1 MAVCNIFSPI
11 SNSTGTFLMFS
22 QYIEDLSEYRINK
35 SNANIS
41 PSSFYALNVDCVRVR
56 SKIKEL
62 YSDLSAV
69 NDTIPGMFQNRFE
82 NIWAYFKDHPE
93 ANKYTGTN
101 NDMTLTYTFTSLF
114 WSFMYDNNFLE
125 IDTNNIDT
133 NNIDTNNKGI
143 TNIVYKGQISLESY
157 NDHNNMGYGELFCH
171 IPSLNSV
178 KTYKYNADIENI
190 TGGPDAINSEYLVGF
205 DENTSKSIP
214 LKSQLENGKLRDVD
228 KNIPLKYVD
237 VSQGLDI
244 SNANATK
251 FDINMIVVCY
261 SKNGKEI
268 PMGVYFPGVFEDD
281 HITNTKTIYI
291 SNGDIFGG
299 STTYGLRICTRF
311 SAHPNDSI
319 TVVGG
324 KEDKDAYSG
333 YSELFSKMSDTIDK
347 MNEVIKSANVANA
360 NVANIYSVLKNNKTN
375 VPYIKEI
382 NGVKYWFV
390 NGRKIYAMDAFKTIS
405 NEEIQADYDSAFGK
419 S

>member
-41 PSSFYALNVDCVRVR
+41 PSSFYALNVDCEQVKV
-56 SKIKEL
+56 KIDTL
-62 YSDLSAV
+62 YGGVGDI

-82 NIWAYFKDHPE
+82 NIWAYFKDHSD
-93 ANKYTGTN
+93 ANNY
-101 NDMTLTYTFTSLF
+101 MAFTTLF
-114 WSFMYDNNFLE
+114 WSFMHDNNFLE
-125 IDTNNIDT
+125 IDNRNGDT
-133 NNIDTNNKGI
+133 NV
-143 TNIVYKGQISLESY
+143 VYKGQISLESY

-178 KTYKYNADIENI
+178 KTYRYTNMPISDGPGGAIE
-190 TGGPDAINSEYLVGF
+190 GKYLVGF
-205 DENTSKSIP
+205 DENTSKTIP
-214 LKSQLENGKLRDVD
+214 LKSQLDSDGGLRDVD
-228 KNIPLKYVD
+228 KNVP
-237 VSQGLDI
+237 I
-244 SNANATK
+244 SIVNLTDSLTEIDAPGVTK

-261 SKNGKEI
+261 SKNGKEW
-268 PMGVYFPGVFEDD
+268 PMGVYFPGKFEGD

-324 KEDKDAYSG
+324 KEDKDAYNG

-360 NVANIYSVLKNNKTN
+360 NVANIYSVLKNSKTN

-390 NGRKIYAMDAFKTIS
+390 NGRKIYAMDAFKTLT
-405 NEEIQADYDSAFGK
+405 NEEIQADYDSAFGE

>member
-41 PSSFYALNVDCVRVR
+41 PSSFYALNVDCKQVKV
-56 SKIKEL
+56 KIDTL
-62 YSDLSAV
+62 YGDAGDI
-69 NDTIPGMFQNRFE
+69 NYTIPGMFQNRFE
-82 NIWAYFKDHPE
+82 NIWAYFKDHTD
-93 ANKYTGTN
+93 ANNY
-101 NDMTLTYTFTSLF
+101 MAFTTLF

-125 IDTNNIDT
+125 IDNGNGD
-133 NNIDTNNKGI
+133 

-178 KTYKYNADIENI
+178 KTYRYTNMPISDGPGGAIE
-190 TGGPDAINSEYLVGF
+190 GKYLVGF
-205 DENTSKSIP
+205 DATTSKETP
-214 LKSQLENGKLRDVD
+214 LASQLDSDGGLRDVD
-228 KNIPLKYVD
+228 KNVPNRIVNLTD
-237 VSQGLDI
+237 SLAEIDNQD
-244 SNANATK
+244 ATK

-261 SKNGKEI
+261 IKNGKEI
-268 PMGVYFPGVFEDD
+268 PMGVYFPGKFEGDQ
-281 HITNTKTIYI
+281 ITNTKTIYI

-324 KEDKDAYSG
+324 KEDKDAYNG

-390 NGRKIYAMDAFKTIS
+390 NGRKIYAMDAFKTLT

-419 S
+419 I

>member
-41 PSSFYALNVDCVRVR
+41 PSSFYALNVDCVRVGD
-56 SKIKEL
+56 KIKEL

-93 ANKYTGTN
+93 VNKYTGAN
-101 NDMTLTYTFTSLF
+101 SDMTLTYTFTSLF
-114 WSFMYDNNFLE
+114 WSFMYDNKFLE
-125 IDTNNIDT
+125 IDTKDGVT
-133 NNIDTNNKGI
+133 NA

-171 IPSLNSV
+171 IPPLNSV
-178 KTYKYNADIENI
+178 KTYKYNADIVNI
-190 TGGPDAINSEYLVGF
+190 TGPDAINSEYLVGF
-205 DENTSKSIP
+205 DENTSKNIP

-237 VSQGLDI
+237 VSQDLDI
-244 SNANATK
+244 SNTNATK

-268 PMGVYFPGVFEDD
+268 PMGVYFPGVFQFSEDDD

-319 TVVGG
+319 TVVGSVVASD
-324 KEDKDAYSG
+324 EATYSG

-360 NVANIYSVLKNNKTN
+360 NISNIYSVLKNNKTN

-390 NGRKIYAMDAFKTIS
+390 NGRKIYAMDAFKTLS
-405 NEEIQADYDSAFGK
+405 NEEIQADYDSAF
-419 S
+419 SES

>member
-41 PSSFYALNVDCVRVR
+41 PSSFYALKVDCT
-56 SKIKEL
+56 KIKEKINIL
-62 YSDLSAV
+62 YGM
-69 NDTIPGMFQNRFE
+69 NDDVKDIIPGMFQNRFE
-82 NIWAYFKDHPE
+82 NIWAYFKDHPD
-93 ANKYTGTN
+93 TN
-101 NDMTLTYTFTSLF
+101 SNNMSFTSLF
-114 WSFMYDNNFLE
+114 WSFMYDNDFLT
-125 IDTNNIDT
+125 IDEDGT
-133 NNIDTNNKGI
+133 

-178 KTYKYNADIENI
+178 KTYKYKFQPTE
-190 TGGPDAINSEYLVGF
+190 GGGTINCKYLVGF
-205 DENTSKSIP
+205 DADTSEKTPLASI
-214 LKSQLENGKLRDVD
+214 LRSDYTLRDVD
-228 KNIPLKYVD
+228 KNVPNKIVNLSGVLEEIDAPGV
-237 VSQGLDI
+237 
-244 SNANATK
+244 TK

-261 SKNGKEI
+261 SKDNKEY
-268 PMGVYFPGVFEDD
+268 PMGVYFPGVFQFSEDDD

-291 SNGDIFGG
+291 GNGDIFGG

-311 SAHPNDSI
+311 SAHPNKSI
-319 TVVGG
+319 TVVGSE
-324 KEDKDAYSG
+324 KDKDAYSG

-360 NVANIYSVLKNNKTN
+360 NISNIYSVLKNNKTN

-390 NGRKIYAMDAFKTIS
+390 NGRKIYAMDAFKTLS
-405 NEEIQADYDSAFGK
+405 NEEIQADYDSAF
-419 S
+419 SES

>member
-41 PSSFYALNVDCVRVR
+41 PSSFYALNVDCEQVKV
-56 SKIKEL
+56 KINTL
-62 YSDLSAV
+62 YGDV
-69 NDTIPGMFQNRFE
+69 DDINYTIPGMFQNRFE

-93 ANKYTGTN
+93 ANNY
-101 NDMTLTYTFTSLF
+101 MAFTKLF
-114 WSFMYDNNFLE
+114 WSFMHDNNFLE
-125 IDTNNIDT
+125 IDNRNGD
-133 NNIDTNNKGI
+133 
-143 TNIVYKGQISLESY
+143 TNIVYKGKISLESY

-178 KTYKYNADIENI
+178 KTYRYTNMPISDGPGGVIESN
-190 TGGPDAINSEYLVGF
+190 YLVGF
-205 DENTSKSIP
+205 DENTSKNTP
-214 LKSQLENGKLRDVD
+214 LASQLDSDGGLRDVD
-228 KNIPLKYVD
+228 KNVPNKIVNLTD
-237 VSQGLDI
+237 SLTEIDNQD
-244 SNANATK
+244 ATK

-268 PMGVYFPGVFEDD
+268 PMGVYFPGKFEGD

-311 SAHPNDSI
+311 SAHPNTSI
-319 TVVGG
+319 TVVNS

-390 NGRKIYAMDAFKTIS
+390 NGRKIYAMDAFKTLS

>member
-41 PSSFYALNVDCVRVR
+41 PSSFYALKVDCVRVR
-56 SKIKEL
+56 GKIKEL

-82 NIWAYFKDHPE
+82 NIWAYFKDHSD
-93 ANKYTGTN
+93 ANNY
-101 NDMTLTYTFTSLF
+101 MAFTTLF
-114 WSFMYDNNFLE
+114 WSFMHDNNFLE
-125 IDTNNIDT
+125 IDNRNGDT
-133 NNIDTNNKGI
+133 NV
-143 TNIVYKGQISLESY
+143 VYKGQISLESY

-178 KTYKYNADIENI
+178 KTYRYANMPISDGPGGAIE
-190 TGGPDAINSEYLVGF
+190 GKYLVGF
-205 DENTSKSIP
+205 DENTSKNIP
-214 LKSQLENGKLRDVD
+214 LASQLNSDGGLRDVD
-228 KNIPLKYVD
+228 KNVPNQIVNLTD
-237 VSQGLDI
+237 NLTEIDNQD
-244 SNANATK
+244 ATK

-319 TVVGG
+319 TVVGSE
-324 KEDKDAYSG
+324 EDKDAYNG

-390 NGRKIYAMDAFKTIS
+390 NGRKIYAMDAFKTLS
-405 NEEIQADYDSAFGK
+405 NEEIQADYDSAF
-419 S
+419 SES

>member
-41 PSSFYALNVDCVRVR
+41 PSSFYALNVDCEQVKV
-56 SKIKEL
+56 KINTL
-62 YSDLSAV
+62 YGDV
-69 NDTIPGMFQNRFE
+69 DDINYTIPGMFQNRFE
-82 NIWAYFKDHPE
+82 NIWAYFKDHSD
-93 ANKYTGTN
+93 ANNY
-101 NDMTLTYTFTSLF
+101 MAFTTLF

-125 IDTNNIDT
+125 IDNRNGDT
-133 NNIDTNNKGI
+133 NV
-143 TNIVYKGQISLESY
+143 VYKGKISLESY

-178 KTYKYNADIENI
+178 KTYRYTNMPINDGPGGVIE
-190 TGGPDAINSEYLVGF
+190 GKYLVGF
-205 DENTSKSIP
+205 DENTSKNTP
-214 LKSQLENGKLRDVD
+214 LASQLDSDGGLRDVD
-228 KNIPLKYVD
+228 KNVPNQIVNLTD
-237 VSQGLDI
+237 SLTEIDNQD
-244 SNANATK
+244 ATK

-261 SKNGKEI
+261 SKNGREI
-268 PMGVYFPGVFEDD
+268 PMGVYFPGKFEGDQ
-281 HITNTKTIYI
+281 ITNTKTIYI
-291 SNGDIFGG
+291 GNGDIFGG

-319 TVVGG
+319 TVAGSE
-324 KEDKDAYSG
+324 KDKDVYSG

-360 NVANIYSVLKNNKTN
+360 NISNIYSVLKNNKTN

-390 NGRKIYAMDAFKTIS
+390 NGRKIYAMDAFKTLS

>member
-41 PSSFYALNVDCVRVR
+41 PSSFYALNVDCEWVKV
-56 SKIKEL
+56 KINTL
-62 YSDLSAV
+62 YGDV
-69 NDTIPGMFQNRFE
+69 DDINYTIPGMFQNRFE
-82 NIWAYFKDHPE
+82 NIWAYFKDHSD
-93 ANKYTGTN
+93 ANNY
-101 NDMTLTYTFTSLF
+101 MAFTTLF
-114 WSFMYDNNFLE
+114 WSFMYDNNFLK
-125 IDTNNIDT
+125 IDNRNGD
-133 NNIDTNNKGI
+133 
-143 TNIVYKGQISLESY
+143 TNIVYKGKISLESY

-178 KTYKYNADIENI
+178 KTYRYTNMPISDGPGGAIE
-190 TGGPDAINSEYLVGF
+190 GKYLVGF
-205 DENTSKSIP
+205 DENTSKNIP
-214 LKSQLENGKLRDVD
+214 LASQLDSDGGLRDVD
-228 KNIPLKYVD
+228 KNVPNKIVNLTD
-237 VSQGLDI
+237 SLTEIDSQD
-244 SNANATK
+244 ATK

-261 SKNGKEI
+261 IKNGKEI
-268 PMGVYFPGVFEDD
+268 PMGVYFPGKFEGDQ
-281 HITNTKTIYI
+281 ITNTKTIYI
-291 SNGDIFGG
+291 GNGDIFGG

-319 TVVGG
+319 TVVDSE
-324 KEDKDAYSG
+324 EDKDAYSG

-360 NVANIYSVLKNNKTN
+360 NISNIYSVLKNSKTN

-390 NGRKIYAMDAFKTIS
+390 NGRKIYAMDAFKTLS

>member
-41 PSSFYALNVDCVRVR
+41 PSSFYALKVDCVRVR
-56 SKIKEL
+56 DKIKEL

-93 ANKYTGTN
+93 ANKYTGAN

-114 WSFMYDNNFLE
+114 WSFMYDNKFLE
-125 IDTNNIDT
+125 IDTKDGVT
-133 NNIDTNNKGI
+133 NV

-190 TGGPDAINSEYLVGF
+190 TGPDAINSEYLVGF
-205 DENTSKSIP
+205 DENTSKNIP
-214 LKSQLENGKLRDVD
+214 LKSQLENGKLRNVD

-244 SNANATK
+244 SNTNATK

-261 SKNGKEI
+261 SKNGEEI
-268 PMGVYFPGVFEDD
+268 PMGVYFPGVFEGDQ
-281 HITNTKTIYI
+281 ITNTKTIYI
-291 SNGDIFGG
+291 GNGDIFGG

-319 TVVGG
+319 TVVGSE
-324 KEDKDAYSG
+324 KDKDAYSG

-360 NVANIYSVLKNNKTN
+360 NISNIYSVLKNNKTN

-390 NGRKIYAMDAFKTIS
+390 NGRKIYAMDAFKTLS

-419 S
+419 I

>member
-41 PSSFYALNVDCVRVR
+41 PSSFYALNVDCEWVKV
-56 SKIKEL
+56 KINTL
-62 YSDLSAV
+62 YGDV
-69 NDTIPGMFQNRFE
+69 DDINYTIPGMFQNRFE
-82 NIWAYFKDHPE
+82 NIWAYFKDHTE
-93 ANKYTGTN
+93 ANNY
-101 NDMTLTYTFTSLF
+101 MAFTTLF

-125 IDTNNIDT
+125 IDNRNGD
-133 NNIDTNNKGI
+133 
-143 TNIVYKGQISLESY
+143 TNIVYKGKISLESY

-178 KTYKYNADIENI
+178 KTYRYTNMPISDGPGGAIE
-190 TGGPDAINSEYLVGF
+190 GKYLVGF
-205 DENTSKSIP
+205 DATTSKETP
-214 LKSQLENGKLRDVD
+214 LASQLDSDGGLRDVD
-228 KNIPLKYVD
+228 KNVPNKIVNLTD
-237 VSQGLDI
+237 SLTEIDSQD
-244 SNANATK
+244 ATK

-261 SKNGKEI
+261 SKNGKEW
-268 PMGVYFPGVFEDD
+268 PMGVYFPGKFEGDQ
-281 HITNTKTIYI
+281 ITNTKTIYI
-291 SNGDIFGG
+291 GNGDIFGG

-319 TVVGG
+319 TVAGSE
-324 KEDKDAYSG
+324 KDKDVYSG

-360 NVANIYSVLKNNKTN
+360 NISNIYSVLKNNKTN

-390 NGRKIYAMDAFKTIS
+390 NGRKIYAMDAFKTLS

>member
-41 PSSFYALNVDCVRVR
+41 PSSFYALKVDCVRVR
-56 SKIKEL
+56 DKIKEL

-82 NIWAYFKDHPE
+82 NIWAYFKDHSD
-93 ANKYTGTN
+93 ANNY
-101 NDMTLTYTFTSLF
+101 MAFTTLF
-114 WSFMYDNNFLE
+114 WSFMHDNNFLE
-125 IDTNNIDT
+125 IDNRNGD
-133 NNIDTNNKGI
+133 

-178 KTYKYNADIENI
+178 KTYRYANMPISDGPGGAIE
-190 TGGPDAINSEYLVGF
+190 GKYLVGF
-205 DENTSKSIP
+205 DENTSKNIP
-214 LKSQLENGKLRDVD
+214 LASQLNSDGGLRDVD
-228 KNIPLKYVD
+228 KNVPNQIVNLTD
-237 VSQGLDI
+237 NLTEIDNQD
-244 SNANATK
+244 ATK

-319 TVVGG
+319 TVVGSE
-324 KEDKDAYSG
+324 EDKDAYNG

-390 NGRKIYAMDAFKTIS
+390 NGRKIYAMDAFKTLS
-405 NEEIQADYDSAFGK
+405 NEEIQADYDSAF
-419 S
+419 SES